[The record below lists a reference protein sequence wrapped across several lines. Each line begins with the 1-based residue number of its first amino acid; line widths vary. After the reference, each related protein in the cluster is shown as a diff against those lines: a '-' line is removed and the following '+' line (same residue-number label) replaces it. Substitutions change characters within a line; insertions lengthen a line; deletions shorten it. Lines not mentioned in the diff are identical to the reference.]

1 MPKEDIACSEDDI
14 EMQCVWCRRCKLLSA
29 TRIHVG
35 SITETLDEF
44 SHALMFR
51 EHTCYCQVCACK
63 EFAKALATKCKL
75 KCPVCQREA
84 DRIVVKDADDDERV
98 PALRRCKSTETVREK
113 LDEQTLDMH
122 RAVVLAQRKSSSQIA
137 EGGRRTQKDLVE
149 SRFKETLSAIKK
161 LHKRTSFVQK
171 AEVPSQQERSSQT
184 VTDGKQYSERCLTL
198 CRYMEALSAFKK
210 LVDVILDYCGVEVQ
224 LQRKSSSHAVAE
236 GSQNKQTY
244 SVMKLCEEAM
254 STLEEMAEVLLCNCD
269 VEIPD
274 HQESMSQMVAEGKQD
289 NQTQTED
296 SKKGTYEKT
305 KAAFGKLFEAISAS
319 TAVGTPVQQTPSDHT
334 VIEDTWT
341 LRHAPPLQRCE
352 SATFSCDNQ
361 CPFCETPSD
370 IDHESKCVSSC
381 LASCRTAVFTAAGIS
396 AAASRAT
403 RRLSRSSKLGR
414 RACVLSHSAASK
426 SIASS

>member
-1 MPKEDIACSEDDI
+1 M
-14 EMQCVWCRRCKLLSA
+14 
-29 TRIHVG
+29 
-35 SITETLDEF
+35 ITETLDPLLY
-44 SHALMFR
+44 ALVSR

-63 EFAKALATKCKL
+63 EFAKALAKKCKM

-84 DRIVVKDADDDERV
+84 DRIVVRDAADDERV
-98 PALRRCKSTETVREK
+98 PILRRCKSAVTVRQKPDVEII
-113 LDEQTLDMH
+113 DVH

-149 SRFKETLSAIKK
+149 SRHRETMSAIKK
-161 LHKRTSFVQK
+161 MQEGTSFVQK
-171 AEVPSQQERSSQT
+171 AEVPSQQEPYSQT
-184 VTDGKQYSERCLTL
+184 VADRKQHTERRLAL
-198 CRYMEALSAFKK
+198 RRYMEALSAFKK

-244 SVMKLCEEAM
+244 SVTKLCEEAM
-254 STLEEMAEVLLCNCD
+254 CTLEETAEMFMGNCD

-296 SKKGTYEKT
+296 SRKSTYEKT

-319 TAVGTPVQQTPSDHT
+319 TIVGTPVQQTPSDQT

-341 LRHAPPLQRCE
+341 LRRVPPLHRCE
-352 SATFSCDNQ
+352 SATFSWDKQ
-361 CPFCETPSD
+361 CPFCPTTQD
-370 IDHESKCVSSC
+370 IDHESRSVFIRSANCIALRHLLQQTSVLLHQEQQEDCEEVQGTGDACVSFQI
-381 LASCRTAVFTAAGIS
+381 LPQ
-396 AAASRAT
+396 ASRPRHHECRSLEAKN
-403 RRLSRSSKLGR
+403 RRGR
-414 RACVLSHSAASK
+414 DQGVSAV
-426 SIASS
+426 